1 MLNFC
6 TLYNSNYAAKGL
18 AMYWSLRKVCPEF
31 MLYVFAFDDT
41 LAEALM
47 KMALPNMMVVTLK
60 EFEDEDLLRVKP
72 TRTAGEY
79 CWTCS
84 SSTIYYCLTHYDIDH
99 CTYIDA
105 DLYFYSNPQV
115 LIDEMGNDDVL
126 ITSHRYSPQYKSEE
140 KAGKYCVQFMTFK
153 NTARGMKV
161 LEWWRKA
168 CLDWCYNRYEDG
180 KFGDQ
185 KYLDDWPTRFEGVHE
200 LEHLGGG
207 VAPWNMQQYAF
218 SKEVRVKS
226 EEVRGK
232 RKEGRVRSEKRIVG
246 TEIAT
251 GKVFDVVF
259 FHFHACHCYRKEWL
273 REFNY
278 SWYEWKEQSW
288 NLLFIPYAKELIRAY
303 RAMRKVNPSIDG
315 IATKEQ
321 PIQKWWSYLMR
332 IRHRKYDEK
341 DFRYYYWID

>member
-1 MLNFC
+1 MLHFC

-115 LIDEMGNDDVL
+115 LIDEMGDDDVL
-126 ITSHRYSPQYKSEE
+126 ITSHRYSEQYKSEK

-153 NTARGMKV
+153 NTERGMKV
-161 LEWWRKA
+161 LKWWRER
-168 CLDWCYNRYEDG
+168 CLEWCYNRMEDG

-185 KYLDDWPTRFEGVHE
+185 KYLDDWTTRFEGVHE

-207 VAPWNMQQYAF
+207 VAPWNMLQYTF
-218 SKEVRVKS
+218 
-226 EEVRGK
+226 
-232 RKEGRVRSEKRIVG
+232 RKQSDKFIG
-246 TEIAT
+246 TETAT
-251 GKVFDVVF
+251 CKEFELVF
-259 FHFHACHCYRKEWL
+259 FHYHACHCFKKGWL
-273 REFNY
+273 REFSY
-278 SWYEWKEQSW
+278 VWYEWNKKNW
-288 NLLFIPYAKELIRAY
+288 DVLFKPYAKELISAFRT
-303 RAMRKVNPSIDG
+303 MRKLNGAIDG
-315 IATKEQ
+315 VATQEQ
-321 PIQKWWSYLMR
+321 PIPKWWGYLMR
-332 IRHRKYDEK
+332 IRHRILDEHE
-341 DFRYYYWID
+341 FRYYYWID

>member
-6 TLYNSNYAAKGL
+6 TLYNSGYAAKGL

-41 LAEALM
+41 LAEAL
-47 KMALPNMMVVTLK
+47 KTMALPYMTVVKLK
-60 EFEDEDLLRVKP
+60 EFEDENLLRVKP

-115 LIDEMGNDDVL
+115 LIDEMGDDDVL
-126 ITSHRYSPQYKSEE
+126 ITSHRYSEQYKSEE

-153 NTARGMKV
+153 NTKRGMAV
-161 LEWWRKA
+161 LKWWRNA
-168 CLDWCYNRYEDG
+168 CLDWCYARFEDG

-185 KYLDDWPTRFEGVHE
+185 KYLDDWTERFEGVHE

-207 VAPWNMQQYAF
+207 VAPWNMQQYTF
-218 SKEVRVKS
+218 
-226 EEVRGK
+226 
-232 RKEGRVRSEKRIVG
+232 RKQGEKNIG

-251 GKVFDVVF
+251 GKEFELVF
-259 FHFHACHCYRKEWL
+259 FHYHACHCFKKGWL
-273 REFNY
+273 REFSY
-278 SWYEWKEQSW
+278 VWYEWKKQNW
-288 NLLFIPYAKELIRAY
+288 DVLFKPYAKELIYAFRT
-303 RAMRKVNPSIDG
+303 MRKVNESIDG
-315 IATKEQ
+315 VATQEQKE
-321 PIQKWWSYLMR
+321 KGWWNYLLR
-332 IRHRKYDEK
+332 IRYRKFNEN